1 MEDEK
6 MKLNAM
12 VLSINDRLPALA
24 DFKRMLETGNSRFWK
39 GVYLYVVEQALIADR
54 YYWLYLQYDNAN
66 LYAPHVVDIT
76 DDAVKDNPRP
86 KNQVEMRNQ
95 LFACYDLRSGSLY
108 VSDYQ
113 RKTAITCYMEDT
125 LQCAVKA
132 KYVFSSIDEFL
143 GRVGK
148 LKSVSFTQRR
158 NLYNFPNDSLLR
170 KVANIYGL
178 DLPERCKVR
187 LDYGDTLI
195 GTIRDALRDWKVRRD
210 AGEFEDI
217 VVVGVDDHGFEE
229 VFNFQTTISSVEANV
244 VKDDNGRYDPDAVKV
259 ALINQLGGYGGEEA

>member
-1 MEDEK
+1 

-12 VLSINDRLPALA
+12 VMSINDRFPELA
-24 DFKRMLETGNSRFWK
+24 DFKRMLATGNSRFWK
-39 GVYLYVVEQALIADR
+39 GAYLYVVEQELIVDR

-95 LFACYDLRSGSLY
+95 LFACYDLKTRTLY

-113 RKTAITCYMEDT
+113 KKTAITNYMEDT
-125 LQCAVKA
+125 LQCSVKA

-143 GRVGK
+143 DRVTS
-148 LKSVSFTQRR
+148 LKSVSFTQRS
-158 NLYNFPNDSLLR
+158 NLFNYPDDSLLR
-170 KVANIYGL
+170 KVSNIYGL
-178 DLPERCKVR
+178 DLPNRSKVK
-187 LDYGDTLI
+187 LDYGNTPI
-195 GTIRDALRDWKVRRD
+195 GTIRDAMRDWKVKRE

-217 VVVGVDDHGFEE
+217 VVVGVDDRGFEE
-229 VFNFQTTISSVEANV
+229 AFNFQTTISSVEANV
-244 VKDDNGRYDPDAVKV
+244 VKDDNGRFEPEAVKA
-259 ALINQLGGYGGEEA
+259 ALINQLGGYDGEEA